1 VTDAA
6 YPSGLA
12 CPGCVAA
19 PAAVAAATRPSRA
32 DLPLRRVEISL
43 PAIHCAAC
51 ITGVEAGL
59 AAHPEVRAARVNLTL
74 KRVAVTAEDSPGVER
89 RLIDHLTRLG
99 FEARPLDSAALEAT
113 RVDAAGRD
121 LLARIAV
128 AGFALMNVMLLSV
141 SVWTGA
147 ADTTRDLMHWI
158 SALIA
163 IPAVAFAALPFFRNA
178 WTALKAGR
186 LDMDVP
192 ISTAILL
199 AVGVSLY
206 ETMHSGKHAFFDAAL
221 MLTFF
226 LLIGRYL
233 AHLTRASARS
243 AAAELAALEVHYV
256 TRLDPDGASDTVP
269 LDAVREGDL
278 LHVLPGGRIPV
289 DGTVTDGR
297 SEIDPSMLTGETMPE
312 AVAPGSLVRAGMTNL
327 SGPLTLRADRLGDD
341 TLLREIARLVE
352 AAEQSRTRYASLAD
366 RASQYYSHIVNVLA
380 ITAFLGWG
388 FIAGDW
394 RLATNIAAAVLII
407 TCPCALGL
415 AVPSVLTAASGRL
428 FRKGVLL
435 KDGTAFEK
443 LAEVDTVVF
452 DKTGTLTTGRP
463 VLLNAASLPPDTFAV
478 AAALARASAHPLAR
492 AIAEAHDGAP
502 APVADIV
509 EHPGLGT
516 EGRLGDRP
524 VRLGRAEWVG
534 AEGDPEHTA
543 TWIGIDGEIRPLFF
557 TDELRPEAPATI
569 AALREAGLR
578 VELLSGDAA
587 RPVAALA
594 RRLGIET
601 HIARATPRSKVDRL
615 EALRREGR
623 KVLMVGD
630 GLNDAAALAAAHVSI
645 SPASAVDAT
654 RSTADLIVLGNRLD
668 RIPEALALART
679 ARRRVLENFAMAF
692 GYNVITV
699 PIAYAGFVTPLIAA
713 IAMSGSSIVVALNA
727 LRLGAPARR
736 DREPEGA
743 PGDPSPVPAE

>member
-12 CPGCVAA
+12 CPGCAAA
-19 PAAVAAATRPSRA
+19 PAAVAGAIRRSRA
-32 DLPLRRVEISL
+32 DVALRRVEISL

-74 KRVAVTAEDSPGVER
+74 KRVAVTAEDAPGVER

-178 WTALKAGR
+178 WGALKAGR

-256 TRLDPDGASDTVP
+256 TRLDAGVEPDTVP

-289 DGTVTDGR
+289 DGTVTEGR

-352 AAEQSRTRYASLAD
+352 AAEQSRTRYATLAD
-366 RASQYYSHIVNVLA
+366 RASQYYSHIVNFLA

-463 VLLNAASLPPDTFAV
+463 VLLNAASLPPDAFAV

-492 AIAEAHDGAP
+492 AIAKAHDGPP
-502 APVADIV
+502 APVTDIV

-516 EGRLGDRP
+516 EGRLGGTT

-543 TWIGIDGEIRPLFF
+543 TWISIDGEIRPLLFA
-557 TDELRPEAPATI
+557 DELRPEAPGAV
-569 AALREAGLR
+569 AALRDAGLR

-594 RRLGIET
+594 GRLGIGIHT
-601 HIARATPRSKVDRL
+601 ARATPRSKVDHL

-727 LRLGAPARR
+727 LRLGTPARR
-736 DREPEGA
+736 HPEAGGADRA
-743 PGDPSPVPAE
+743 AAPVPAE